1 MREIPSDNAEHKQ
14 KRRGFAILCGVVF
27 FVLLIVAAVNL
38 GWIGAADT
46 SKPAAAPAPL
56 ASAAVQVSPVPKAED
71 VLPTNI
77 SDLTALASGGNALAC
92 IELGDRYRV
101 GRGCIRDEEEAL
113 RWYDK
118 AAADDDTAVVMK
130 LAKAF
135 EVMGERKR
143 AEGKFEKAALRGVR
157 DAQLWMAYRHLKDET
172 VEISDT
178 YSWFNICAA
187 WGDVASNATCN
198 YMEKTYP
205 AVTITKGQVR
215 AREIAITVE
224 AYAITKAKTVEA
236 HEIAKANPGRGALLR
251 RKALAGDLGAQ
262 VELGDAYLAGSY
274 FPRDFS
280 EAVRWYKLAADAG
293 STEANAT
300 LARYYEVSLKPDY
313 TIARSYHLKAS
324 LAGHVTSQFSV
335 AERYLSGINGFEQ
348 DAVEAY
354 AWYNVC
360 AASGNQE
367 AAAARDRL
375 EFQII
380 STQKAAAQKR
390 SRELLAEIEA
400 NKAKK

>member
-14 KRRGFAILCGVVF
+14 KRRSVAILCGVVIS
-27 FVLLIVAAVNL
+27 VVLIVAAVNL
-38 GWIGAADT
+38 GWIDAAGT
-46 SKPAAAPAPL
+46 SKPAVTPAPL
-56 ASAAVQVSPVPKAED
+56 ASVAVQVSPVPKVED

-77 SDLTALASGGNALAC
+77 TDLTALASGGNALAC
-92 IELGDRYRV
+92 LELGERYRA

-118 AAADDDTAVVMK
+118 AAADDDTAVVLK
-130 LAKAF
+130 LAKIF
-135 EVMGERKR
+135 DTLGNRKR
-143 AEGKFEKAALRGVR
+143 AEHNFEKAALRGVR
-157 DAQLWMAYRHLKDET
+157 EAQLWMAYRHLKDET

-187 WGDVASNATCN
+187 WGDVASNASRD

-205 AVTITKGQVR
+205 DATITKGQVR
-215 AREIAITVE
+215 ARAIAITVE
-224 AYAITKAKTVEA
+224 AYAI
-236 HEIAKANPGRGALLR
+236 AKANPGDGTLQKRN
-251 RKALAGDLGAQ
+251 ALAGDVA
-262 VELGDAYLAGSY
+262 
-274 FPRDFS
+274 
-280 EAVRWYKLAADAG
+280 
-293 STEANAT
+293 
-300 LARYYEVSLKPDY
+300 
-313 TIARSYHLKAS
+313 
-324 LAGHVTSQFSV
+324 SQFSV
-335 AERYLSGINGFEQ
+335 AERYRSGVNGFEQ

-375 EFQII
+375 EFQMI

-390 SRELLAEIEA
+390 SRELLAQVEA

>member
-1 MREIPSDNAEHKQ
+1 MREIPSDKAEHMQ
-14 KRRGFAILCGVVF
+14 KRRGFAILCGVVLS
-27 FVLLIVAAVNL
+27 VLFIVAAVNL
-38 GWIGAADT
+38 GLIGAADT

-56 ASAAVQVSPVPKAED
+56 ASVAVQVSPVPKAED

-77 SDLTALASGGNALAC
+77 SDLTTLASGGNALAC
-92 IELGDRYRV
+92 LELGERYRV

-118 AAADDDTAVVMK
+118 AAADDDTAVVLK
-130 LAKAF
+130 LAKIFDTLGNRKQA
-135 EVMGERKR
+135 ERN
-143 AEGKFEKAALRGVR
+143 FEKAALRGVR

-187 WGDVASNATCN
+187 WGDVASNATRH

-224 AYAITKAKTVEA
+224 AYV
-236 HEIAKANPGRGALLR
+236 IAKANPGDGTLQKRN
-251 RKALAGDLGAQ
+251 ALAGDVA
-262 VELGDAYLAGSY
+262 
-274 FPRDFS
+274 
-280 EAVRWYKLAADAG
+280 
-293 STEANAT
+293 
-300 LARYYEVSLKPDY
+300 
-313 TIARSYHLKAS
+313 
-324 LAGHVTSQFSV
+324 SQFSV
-335 AERYLSGINGFEQ
+335 AERYRSGVNGFEQ

-375 EFQII
+375 EFQITSI
-380 STQKAAAQKR
+380 QTASAQKR
-390 SRELLAEIEA
+390 SRELLRQIEV